1 LDEWTEA
8 LLARYNYSMAKYL
21 STHIDVLG
29 LLSDMIM
36 EVSVIKQSVQQI
48 MQEAVKVS
56 SKTFGDS
63 LKQVWLFGSH
73 ARGEANDDSD
83 IDFMVVLTKPVESWK
98 YICTVYNDF
107 TVDMLNRYGELPSVF
122 ITHEANFIEEPAQ
135 LYKSVKKEGMLVYG

>member
-1 LDEWTEA
+1 MVLEA
-8 LLARYNYSMAKYL
+8 SM
-21 STHIDVLG
+21 I
-29 LLSDMIM
+29 
-36 EVSVIKQSVQQI
+36 EQSIQQI
-48 MQEAVKVS
+48 MQEAVKIS

-83 IDFMVVLTKPVESWK
+83 VDFMVVLSEQVETWR

-122 ITHEANFIEEPAQ
+122 ITHENNFIEEPTQ
-135 LYKSVKKEGMLVYG
+135 LYKNVKKEGVLVYG